1 MPLHRWFDVLVVAE
15 QVGGIV
21 LVLQGD
27 QALVA
32 LAIGRPDQVCT
43 FLDFTP
49 DVVDVYAPVLW
60 GRIASQS
67 SRVHL
72 RCISDSPGSSQAR
85 EDNKVV
91 LSVALAVS
99 GVVWAATT
107 HGAARLLKHY
117 AGQRGR
123 DLLKVGDY
131 RVDGAVADVLR

>member
-49 DVVDVYAPVLW
+49 DVIDVYAAAQLLDFTPDV
-60 GRIASQS
+60 QFTDP
-67 SRVHL
+67 
-72 RCISDSPGSSQAR
+72 RCY
-85 EDNKVV
+85 
-91 LSVALAVS
+91 
-99 GVVWAATT
+99 
-107 HGAARLLKHY
+107 GAALPPRAL
-117 AGQRGR
+117 
-123 DLLKVGDY
+123 VST
-131 RVDGAVADVLR
+131 